1 MIQRKALAH
10 MLRPLISINAS
21 EVLTMSMSLSVGMW
35 IPKRLLTLLS
45 PRGTTLS
52 NELGKRASQCKGFFI
67 FKPVAL
73 KLRRNL
79 EIHKI

>member
-1 MIQRKALAH
+1 

-21 EVLTMSMSLSVGMW
+21 VVLIMSMSLSVGMW
-35 IPKRLLTLLS
+35 IPKRLLTVLS

-52 NELGKRASQCKGFFI
+52 SGVGREEPLGNARAFI
-67 FKPVAL
+67 LMPVAL
-73 KLRRNL
+73 ELCRNL

>member
-1 MIQRKALAH
+1 

-21 EVLTMSMSLSVGMW
+21 VVLIMSMSLSVGMW
-35 IPKRLLTLLS
+35 IPKRLLTVLS

-52 NELGKRASQCKGFFI
+52 NELGKRTRQCKGFFI
-67 FKPVAL
+67 LMPVAL
-73 KLRRNL
+73 ELCRNL